1 MSRRCD
7 EAASGH
13 LAQVERGGSEGHA
26 PTALHGV
33 PSCGNQDDTS
43 HVCARCSW
51 CDAPGSVHDGPDE
64 RRQVADTAVAANVR
78 ASDDRRRARTTAVER
93 NGVRPE

>member
-7 EAASGH
+7 EAASAH
-13 LAQVERGGSEGHA
+13 LAQVERGGSEGHV

-43 HVCARCSW
+43 HVRAR
-51 CDAPGSVHDGPDE
+51 VF
-64 RRQVADTAVAANVR
+64 VV
-78 ASDDRRRARTTAVER
+78 RRAGFGPRW
-93 NGVRPE
+93 P